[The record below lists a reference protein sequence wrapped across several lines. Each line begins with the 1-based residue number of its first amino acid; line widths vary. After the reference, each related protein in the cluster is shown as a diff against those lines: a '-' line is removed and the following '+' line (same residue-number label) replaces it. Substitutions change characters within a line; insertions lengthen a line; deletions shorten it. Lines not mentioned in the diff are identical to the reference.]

1 MIRKFS
7 KSLDGKYIIK
17 YRWWIITFFVVVT
30 IGFGIQIPKSEI
42 DPDLANYLPETM
54 TSRINTDSLV
64 SIFGGNGTL
73 MIVLE
78 TDDVLNSGTLERLQ
92 LLSESL
98 DNLNGVKRNLSLFNS
113 KSIVGDEGMLIV
125 NPAIDEIPTTS
136 EEREILRENLKNNKM
151 AFKNVVSA
159 DFRFSSIILLLD
171 KDVNDKE
178 FLTEVE
184 GVIEQFPGPEKV
196 YIGGLPVIRAT
207 ITSQMSHDFML
218 LMPVGLVIMLIM
230 LYAFF
235 QQKRGM
241 LLPFFAVV
249 MSIIISMGLLPLL
262 GWKLSMISILLPVI
276 LIAVANDYGIH
287 MVAHYQELARIEGKK
302 ANPIKLAVRVY
313 QNLKR
318 PIILTGLTTIAGILS
333 LLTHKMVP
341 AKQLGILAAIGIAIA
356 LTMSLFLIPAIL
368 SIFKKTQTPESFFGM
383 KKDYLGM
390 VLSSIGKFV
399 SIHPKRILYTS
410 LILTFA
416 AGTGIYFLKVD
427 TNLVHFFPK
436 NHPIRQ
442 GANVINE
449 NFGGTQTLSI
459 LVHGDI
465 KDPDLL
471 KRVDAYAKELRNFK
485 GIGRVASIS
494 DVVKEMSKALN
505 DKGDPWYNSIPDSR
519 DAVAQYFGLYNFSGD
534 EGDFDQ
540 LVDFDFQNAQ
550 VIITMNDASNS
561 TIRSIIKKIDELTE
575 GDPNIAF
582 VGGHSYNTYELAN
595 LVITGQFRSIGLAII
610 IIFLLI
616 TIIFRSVSS
625 GLISVI
631 PLALA
636 IIFLFGFM
644 GILGF
649 RLDISTALLS
659 SIMIGVGVDYT
670 IHFIWRYK
678 VERRFIDDPRKA
690 IQRTIETTGR
700 GIFFNA
706 MSVVIGFLV
715 LFLSSF
721 PPIRFFGFLVI
732 ISITA
737 CLAGAFLVIPGLLV
751 TWKPRF
757 VEPNRKK
764 VR

>member
-7 KSLDGKYIIK
+7 ESLDGKYVIK
-17 YRWWIITFFVVVT
+17 FRWWIIGFFIAIT
-30 IGFGIQIPKSEI
+30 IIFGLQIPKAEI
-42 DPDLANYLPETM
+42 DPDLGNYLPETM
-54 TSRINTDSLV
+54 ASRVNTDSIE

-73 MIVLE
+73 LVVLE
-78 TDDVLNSGTLERLQ
+78 TDDVLNSGTLERMQ
-92 LLSESL
+92 LLSEAF
-98 DNLNGVKRNLSLFNS
+98 DYVKGVKKNLSLFNS
-113 KSIVGDEGMLIV
+113 KSIIGEDGMLIV
-125 NPAIDEIPTTS
+125 EPAIEDIPYTE
-136 EEREILRENLKNNKM
+136 EEREALRENLKENKM
-151 AFKNVVSA
+151 VFKNIIST
-159 DFRFSSIILLLD
+159 DFRLTSFILLLD
-171 KDVNDKE
+171 KEVNDKD
-178 FLTEVE
+178 FMTSVE
-184 GVIEQFPGPEKV
+184 QILEDIPGPEKV
-196 YIGGLPVIRAT
+196 YIGGLPFIRST
-207 ITSQMSHDFML
+207 ITNQLADDFML
-218 LMPVGLVIMLIM
+218 LMPVGLLIMLIM
-230 LYAFF
+230 LFAFF
-235 QQKRGM
+235 RQKRGM
-241 LLPFFAVV
+241 LLPFSVV
-249 MSIIISMGLLPLL
+249 LMSILISMGLLPLL

-276 LIAVANDYGIH
+276 LIAIANDYGIH
-287 MVAHYQELARIEGKK
+287 MVAHYQELAREEGKK
-302 ANPIKLAVRVY
+302 ANPLKLSVRVY
-313 QNLKR
+313 QSLKR

-333 LLTHKMVP
+333 LLTHKMIP
-341 AKQLGILAAIGIAIA
+341 AKQLGILAAVGIAIA
-356 LTMSLFLIPAIL
+356 LIMSLFFIPAVL
-368 SIFKKTQTPESFFGM
+368 STFKKTQTPDSFFGI
-383 KKDYLGM
+383 KKDYLGIL
-390 VLSSIGKFV
+390 LSSLGKFV
-399 SIHPKRILYTS
+399 SHHPKKVLYAS

-416 AGTGIYFLKVD
+416 AGSGIYFLKVD

-459 LVHGDI
+459 LVTGDI
-465 KDPDLL
+465 KNPDLL
-471 KRVDAYAKELRNFK
+471 KRVDNYASELRDFP

-494 DVVKEMSKALN
+494 DVVLELSKALN
-505 DKGDPWYNSIPDSR
+505 DEGDPWYNSIPDSR

-540 LVDFDFQNAQ
+540 LVDFDFQHAQ
-550 VIITMNDASNS
+550 MIITLNEASNS
-561 TIRSIIKKIDELTE
+561 TIKKVIKEINKITKD
-575 GDPNIAF
+575 DPNISF

-595 LVITGQFRSIGLAII
+595 LVVTGQFRSIALAII
-610 IIFLLI
+610 IIFVLI

-636 IIFLFGFM
+636 MIFLFGFM

-649 RLDISTALLS
+649 PLDISTALLS

-706 MSVVIGFLV
+706 MSVIIGFFV

-732 ISITA
+732 ISIAA
-737 CLAGAFLVIPGLLV
+737 CLSGAFLVIPGLLV
-751 TWKPRF
+751 TLRPRF
-757 VEPNRKK
+757 AEPDKK
-764 VR
+764 K